1 MIGSAARLAFAALS
15 LSLCATVACGGDG
28 GDSGGIVITNAR
40 ARFTTT
46 DVGAVYLDIRATGGG
61 DTLIAAS
68 ADIADDTQLHEIATD
83 GGNAMMR
90 AVEGGIPVEPGGG
103 VSLRPGGYHVMLL
116 GVGEIPEVGETFALT
131 LEFERAGR
139 MTVTVEVAAFGED
152 ADAGGHSHE

>member
-1 MIGSAARLAFAALS
+1 MRPAGLLAGALAVA
-15 LSLCATVACGGDG
+15 LLAACGGGD
-28 GDSGGIVITNAR
+28 DSGGIVVDNAR

-46 DVGAVYLDIRATGGG
+46 DVGAVYLDIRATGAG
-61 DTLIAAS
+61 DTLVAAS
-68 ADIADDTQLHEIATD
+68 AAIADDAQLHEIATD

-116 GVGEIPEVGETFALT
+116 GVGEIPEAGETFVLT

-139 MTVTVEVAAFGED
+139 MTVFVEVAPFGEE
-152 ADAGGHSHE
+152 DAGEHSHE

>member
-1 MIGSAARLAFAALS
+1 MIGNAVRLAFAALS
-15 LSLCATVACGGDG
+15 LSLCATVACGGDD
-28 GDSGGIVITNAR
+28 GDSGGIVVTNAR
-40 ARFTTT
+40 AHFTTT
-46 DVGAVYLDIRATGGG
+46 DVGAVYLDIRITGTG

-90 AVEGGIPVEPGGG
+90 VVEGGIPVEPGGG

-139 MTVTVEVAAFGED
+139 MTVTVEVAAFGAD
-152 ADAGGHSHE
+152 ADGHSHE

>member
-1 MIGSAARLAFAALS
+1 MIGSAARIAFAALF
-15 LSLCATVACGGDG
+15 LCLCAIVACRG

-40 ARFTTT
+40 AQFTTT

-83 GGNAMMR
+83 GGNAVMR

-139 MTVTVEVAAFGED
+139 MTVTVEVTPFGED
-152 ADAGGHSHE
+152 ADGHSHE

>member
-1 MIGSAARLAFAALS
+1 MIGSATRIALAVLS
-15 LSLCATVACGGDG
+15 LCLCATVACDDDG
-28 GDSGGIVITNAR
+28 GDSGGIVVTNAR
-40 ARFTTT
+40 AHFTTT
-46 DVGAVYLDIRATGGG
+46 DVGAVYLDIRATGAG

-90 AVEGGIPVEPGGG
+90 AVEGGIPVDPGAG

-116 GVGEIPEVGETFALT
+116 GVGEIPEAGETFALT

-139 MTVTVEVAAFGED
+139 MTVTVEVAPFGED
-152 ADAGGHSHE
+152 ADGHSHE